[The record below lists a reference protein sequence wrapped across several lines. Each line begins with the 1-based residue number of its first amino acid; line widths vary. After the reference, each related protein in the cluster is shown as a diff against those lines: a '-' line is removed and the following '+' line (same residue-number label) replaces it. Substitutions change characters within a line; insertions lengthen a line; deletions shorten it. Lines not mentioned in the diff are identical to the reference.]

1 MANMKETIQSV
12 AIDLIFTKGYF
23 ATSISDIAKG
33 AGIQKA
39 SIYHHFAS
47 KEDLLFRIME
57 ATMTA
62 LLAALRKSQEDAVD
76 PEGRMRAAV
85 RSHVSFHLKRQKE
98 TFIAH
103 SELRGLAPD
112 HLASIVAYRDEYER
126 VIKDIIQEGIDQ
138 EIFAPDD
145 VKILSYAI
153 LALCT
158 AGATWY
164 KPGGRLTAD
173 AIATI
178 YEHFTLNGLKT
189 SRLSSA
195 RPAELANDHWPT

>member
-57 ATMTA
+57 TTMTA
-62 LLAALRKSQEDAVD
+62 LMAALRKSQEGVVD
-76 PEGRMRAAV
+76 PEDRMRAAV

-103 SELRGLAPD
+103 SELRGLEPD

-126 VIKDIIQEGIDQ
+126 MTQDIIQEGIDQ
-138 EIFAPDD
+138 EIFAPND

-164 KPGGRLTAD
+164 KPGGRLTAEV
-173 AIATI
+173 IATI
-178 YEHFTLNGLKT
+178 YENFTLSGLKT
-189 SRLSSA
+189 GRLSST
-195 RPAELANDHWPT
+195 RPAELVNDHWPT